1 MNRTIAMLRVVKDN
15 LIAVSIIVIAF
26 IIERLTHGNE
36 DYKLIGL
43 LSILAILGAM
53 MFTTHSLSAYA
64 QSMIFNT
71 NYDSELG
78 RRGMFDLQVIL
89 WAFVG
94 MCLLPFA
101 IISALM
107 RFLDK
112 KSEAID
118 YSDYNNEK
126 NNAQRIAQDE
136 ARSQEILQKE
146 LREQEQRREQE
157 RQEDEFYKRAEARKE
172 EMRVAQRVK
181 VISGITI
188 DLDKKDNVIPAN
200 CPTCGTKSH
209 KKLHY
214 CNSCK
219 ILFCGDC
226 LRNIKKTS
234 SFNLSCPQC
243 GSSMSSNLVGSK

>member
-1 MNRTIAMLRVVKDN
+1 MNRTIAMQRVVKDN
-15 LIAVSIIVIAF
+15 LIALSIIAIAV
-26 IIERLTHGNE
+26 IIESLTHGNE
-36 DYKLIGL
+36 DYKIIGL
-43 LSILAILGAM
+43 LSILAVLGAM
-53 MFTTHSLSAYA
+53 MFIIFSLSAYA

-71 NYDSELG
+71 NYDYELG
-78 RRGMFDLQVIL
+78 KLSMSDWKVIL
-89 WAFVG
+89 WGTAG

-101 IISALM
+101 IISALI

-126 NNAQRIAQDE
+126 NDLERIAQDE
-136 ARSQEILQKE
+136 ARSREILKKE
-146 LREQEQRREQE
+146 LREQDQRREQQ
-157 RQEDEFYKRAEARKE
+157 RQEDEFYQRAEARKE

-181 VISGITI
+181 VISGIKI
-188 DLDKKDNVIPAN
+188 DLDKKDNIIPAN

-209 KKLHY
+209 KRLHY